1 MAAAFAVAS
10 ISLSPVAR
18 RKNALTAWFVVASI
32 RVVLSRVKFK
42 NILSSWVQFQ
52 SGKAEAMFRLLVKFF
67 FVATVLFFGT
77 NTAAA
82 MSRIKVIKL
91 AVTNPTSEN
100 RPAED
105 IVLSVA
111 EMKRIADDFKAGD
124 AIVTTSNAATLA
136 EDARTLETT
145 ELPSQADDLDG
156 DRKLDELAFQIDL
169 LPGQTRIVT
178 IAYGDPATI
187 ARLRS
192 NYTAQTHAKFT
203 MRFDGL
209 AWESNI
215 NAWRIYFDKRNAIDL
230 FGKRRPGLYLEL
242 FGQPEYIYH
251 EESPFGRDIYKIGDA
266 LGIGAV
272 GAFVDGKVVKVADV
286 SERSWSIISTGP
298 VRAIVEV
305 GYKGWNVNGR
315 LVDLTSRMTIW
326 AGERGF
332 EHRIASKNAAG
343 LTLVTG
349 LPRKRGLSE
358 ITSADVG
365 GSFRIVGNWGHQVLK
380 TGATATES
388 LPDQNL
394 GLVLLLPAETS
405 PPNATLPSNADNVL
419 ASVSLQ
425 NGEAHWYV
433 SAAWDQEGSDAM
445 VTTASNAKEKNNNG
459 TLVFPSTAISTRE
472 SFVAYVKQLAAR
484 RSQPAQ
490 ISILSKVAEPQPA
503 PVDTLEPA
511 SHKTYTQAIQLMR
524 QAAERTARKWEPVIS
539 AAKPEEIN
547 FTSGAPGFFTVGDQ
561 QTGEWSEQKG
571 FYWTAGF
578 WTGEL
583 WRLYARTKDERYR
596 RWAELWH
603 SRLIGKEFHVHHDTG
618 FLNFYTSAYA
628 YDLTN
633 DPKYRESGLRAAERL
648 KQLYNPATELVAS
661 WEVNGDDTIID
672 TMMNLQIWW
681 WASRVTGD
689 KQWRE
694 MGIKHALKSAEL
706 LVRDDGSVIQ
716 SVHYNPGGNR
726 QAFSPTRGTR
736 QVPNNAKAG
745 AWAYSHT
752 HQGFAA
758 DTTWSRGAAW
768 ALYGFTAAYAETKN
782 ARLLSTA
789 EKVAGF
795 VLEQLPEDGVPWY
808 DFTDEGVHFRIRD
821 SSASALIAGALLR
834 LSELSADP
842 ARAALY
848 RREGERIAHSLI
860 DRYLT
865 PVAANDPTPAGV
877 LRHGSSTR
885 PNDGM
890 TIYGDYYLLE
900 TLLWLEDHP
909 LKEPR
914 AASVHRN

>member
-1 MAAAFAVAS
+1 MFRFLGKMLFVAIVLFVSTNACAAAA
-10 ISLSPVAR
+10 
-18 RKNALTAWFVVASI
+18 
-32 RVVLSRVKFK
+32 
-42 NILSSWVQFQ
+42 
-52 SGKAEAMFRLLVKFF
+52 
-67 FVATVLFFGT
+67 
-77 NTAAA
+77 
-82 MSRIKVIKL
+82 RIKVIKL
-91 AVTNPTSEN
+91 AVTNPTSED

-111 EMKRIADDFKAGD
+111 DIKRVAPDFKAGD
-124 AIVTTSNAATLA
+124 TIVTTSNAATLA
-136 EDARTLETT
+136 EDAGTLETI

-169 LPGQTRIVT
+169 SPGQTRIVT
-178 IAYGDPATI
+178 IAYGDPVAI

-192 NYTAQTHAKFT
+192 DYSPQTHAKFT
-203 MRFDGL
+203 LRFEGL

-251 EESPFGRDIYKIGDA
+251 DESPFGRDIYKIGDA

-272 GAFVDGKVVKVADV
+272 GVFADGKVLKVADV
-286 SERSWSIISTGP
+286 SDRSWSIISTGP

-305 GYKGWNVNGR
+305 GYRGWNVNGR
-315 LVDLTSRMTIW
+315 LVDLTSRMTMW

-332 EHRIASKNAAG
+332 EHRIASKNGEG
-343 LTLVTG
+343 LTFVTG
-349 LPRKRGLSE
+349 LPRKPGLSQ
-358 ITSADVG
+358 ISSADIG
-365 GSFRIVGNWGHQVLK
+365 GTARIVGTWGHQVLM

-388 LPDQNL
+388 LPNQNL
-394 GLVLLLPAETS
+394 GLVLLLPAQTS
-405 PPNATLPSNADNVL
+405 PPNAALSSNADNVL
-419 ASVSLQ
+419 TSVSLKD
-425 NGEAHWYV
+425 GEARWYV

-445 VTTASNAKEKNNNG
+445 VNTAGNAKEKNNNG
-459 TLVFPSTAISTRE
+459 TMVFPSTAITTRE
-472 SFVAYVKQLAAR
+472 SFVGYIRQIATR
-484 RSQPAQ
+484 RSQPAR
-490 ISILSKVAEPQPA
+490 ISILSKVAEPQAA
-503 PVDTLEPA
+503 PPDTLAPA
-511 SHKTYTQAIQLMR
+511 AHKTYAQAIQLMR
-524 QAAERTARKWEPVIS
+524 EAAERTARKWEPVIN
-539 AAKPEEIN
+539 AAKPEEIK
-547 FTSGAPGFFTVGDQ
+547 FTSGPPGFFTVGDE
-561 QTGEWSEQKG
+561 QTGEWDEQKG
-571 FYWTAGF
+571 FYWTGGF

-583 WRLYARTKDERYR
+583 WRLYAYTKDERYR

-603 SRLIGKEFHVHHDTG
+603 SRLLGKEFNVHHDTG

-628 YDLTN
+628 YELTK

-648 KQLYNPATELVAS
+648 KQLYNPTTELVAS

-681 WASRVTGD
+681 WASRITGD

-716 SVHYNPGGNR
+716 SVHYNPGDNR
-726 QAFSPTRGTR
+726 QAFSPTRGNFK
-736 QVPNNAKAG
+736 VSNNTKPG
-745 AWAYSHT
+745 ALVYSHT

-768 ALYGFTAAYAETKN
+768 ALFGFTTAYADTKD
-782 ARLLSTA
+782 ARLLRTA

-795 VLEQLPEDGVPWY
+795 VLERLPEDGVPWY
-808 DFTDEGVHFRIRD
+808 DFADEGIHFRIRD
-821 SSASALIAGALLR
+821 SSAAALIAGALLR
-834 LSELSADP
+834 LSELSSDP
-842 ARAALY
+842 QRASLY
-848 RREGERIAHSLI
+848 RREGERITQSLI

-865 PVAANDPTPAGV
+865 PVAANDSTPAGV

-900 TLLWLEDHP
+900 TLLWLEAHP

-914 AASVHRN
+914 SAAVNQD